1 MRRGVLELAV
11 LAIGLAAPGGVRAQT
26 IADYDYTNLGFRGA
40 GPTYGYIW
48 PTKVRATPLYGLR
61 LDLGYL
67 GPGLRIAPTLL
78 YWSSS
83 MRRGELEK
91 LATRINALPALRRAG
106 VTLTGADM
114 GSVHMSDLA
123 LDIDGQV
130 VVTTPGG
137 LLTYAGAG
145 IGLHALSGRGD
156 AIEDTFVE
164 DLLDTVAPAIS
175 GMAGVELSL
184 AERLRVFWEMRLT
197 AMGDVQYAGLRI
209 GGALMTGGRR

>member
-1 MRRGVLELAV
+1 MRRGALGLAV
-11 LAIGLAAPGGVRAQT
+11 LAIALAAPGRARAQT
-26 IADYDYTNLGFRGA
+26 IADYDYTNLAFRGA

-48 PTKVRATPLYGLR
+48 PTKVHGTPVYGLR

-67 GPGLRIAPTLL
+67 GPGLRIAPTLQ

-83 MRRGELEK
+83 MRRGELDK
-91 LATRINALPALRRAG
+91 LASRINALPALQQAH

-114 GSVHMSDLA
+114 GAVHMSDLG

-145 IGLHALSGRGD
+145 LGLHALSGSGD
-156 AIEDTFVE
+156 AIDNTFVE
-164 DLLDTVAPAIS
+164 DLLDTIAPAIS
-175 GMAGVELSL
+175 GTAGVELSL
-184 AERLRVFWEMRLT
+184 AQRLRVFWEMRLT
-197 AMGDVQYAGLRI
+197 AMGDVQYAGLRV
-209 GGALMTGGRR
+209 GGALMTGAKR